1 MKNVLKPIAK
11 RVLILLGLTIARSVA
26 YAGIHRKCIENVA
39 PRMTALITFNE
50 EINDIMKID
59 VSLDESVLLVK
70 DVSEK

>member
-1 MKNVLKPIAK
+1 
-11 RVLILLGLTIARSVA
+11 
-26 YAGIHRKCIENVA
+26 
-39 PRMTALITFNE
+39 MTALITFNE